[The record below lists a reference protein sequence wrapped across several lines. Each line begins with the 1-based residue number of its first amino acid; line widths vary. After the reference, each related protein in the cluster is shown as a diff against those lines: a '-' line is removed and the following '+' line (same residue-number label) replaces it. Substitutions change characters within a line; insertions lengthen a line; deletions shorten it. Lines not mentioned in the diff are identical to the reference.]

1 MFAEWSRSLSFL
13 RTVEVLLWAVY
24 VSQCLFLR
32 STRQHQLCAA
42 ALAGPN
48 YRARCWSWT
57 FCLSSIYLLY
67 PGNDTAKSARSHR
80 LLSLAWVNI
89 CLHFRNLFC
98 GQTVKPSEF
107 PIATDPKIKQR
118 ELPLCSQYSTERW
131 NVQAAVNRG
140 EDAFVIQHP
149 ASHVHATQQTERL
162 SVVGP
167 SALSEVF
174 PSF

>member
-57 FCLSSIYLLY
+57 FCLSTIYLLY

-89 CLHFRNLFC
+89 CLHFRNLFW

-107 PIATDPKIKQR
+107 PITDRSKNKA
-118 ELPLCSQYSTERW
+118 EGASSLFT
-131 NVQAAVNRG
+131 VQRG
-140 EDAFVIQHP
+140 EMY
-149 ASHVHATQQTERL
+149 RR
-162 SVVGP
+162 P
-167 SALSEVF
+167 SLRGGRYF
-174 PSF
+174 CHLTPG